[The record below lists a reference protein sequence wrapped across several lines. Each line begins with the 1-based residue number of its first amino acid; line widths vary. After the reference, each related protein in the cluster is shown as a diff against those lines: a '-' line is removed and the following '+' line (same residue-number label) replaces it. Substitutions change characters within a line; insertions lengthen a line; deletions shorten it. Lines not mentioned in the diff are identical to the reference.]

1 MAALSAVLVLAFAC
15 AAPAPDKVGAL
26 VSLPPLPSP
35 TPITPLLATTPG
47 FHGGEVGLIFAP
59 IALVANGGVA
69 PYTWTV
75 GTGAL
80 PSGLVLG
87 GDGTISGTP
96 TGGGSY
102 KFTIVV
108 ADSGGS
114 SVQVAGGIAIA
125 DRLSASLIPACAR
138 YCNVE
143 LGCADACGPF
153 GGQSGGVAPYTYSL
167 AGGTLPAGT
176 SLNGLALKG
185 IFKGLT
191 GYLRFTVQVADA
203 LGATAT
209 VAPTFWMYEHIS
221 LAGGT
226 CTGRSKCA
234 VTLPYTGGTPGPLP
248 TVAVTG
254 WAGANCGAV
263 APQPCPQP
271 SFSASYQPGQVTIVL
286 VYAANYPATF
296 GDLTIRMVDN
306 SLCAAA
312 TYCAADATVK
322 VVG

>member
-15 AAPAPDKVGAL
+15 AAPAPDKVGAS
-26 VSLPPLPSP
+26 VSPPPLPSP

-96 TGGGSY
+96 TGGGLY

-114 SVQVAGGIAIA
+114 SAQVAGGIAIA

-153 GGQSGGVAPYTYSL
+153 GGQSGGVGPYTY
-167 AGGTLPAGT
+167 
-176 SLNGLALKG
+176 
-185 IFKGLT
+185 
-191 GYLRFTVQVADA
+191 
-203 LGATAT
+203 
-209 VAPTFWMYEHIS
+209 S

-312 TYCAADATVK
+312 TYCAADASVK